1 MMDIGALQYG
11 GWDVGALQYMGS
23 GPVEDDYTG
32 SLNKQLQVYG
42 QFRGDF
48 RINSTLHSS
57 ITINSNLQGGYTP
70 PATGNLK
77 MKILIHGLF
86 GGSYTASLDH
96 ILVKPSNVKV
106 AIGKTKQLSAIG
118 YDSYGNVIQIVDIIT
133 WSTDAEHGSIDQNGL
148 FTAGETAEECT
159 VTAAVGELSATANVS
174 VMEKVSESGTKTTL
188 DSRGSFTKRRS
199 KWRGL

>member
-32 SLNKQLQVYG
+32 SLNEQLQIYG

-70 PATGNLK
+70 PATTGDLK
-77 MKILIHGLF
+77 MEILIHGQF

-106 AIGKTKQLSAIG
+106 AIGKTKQLSVIG
-118 YDSYGNVIQIVDIIT
+118 YDVYGNVIQIVDIIT
-133 WSTDAEHGSIDQNGL
+133 WSTDAEHGSISETGL
-148 FTAGETAEECT
+148 FTAGDTAEECT
-159 VTAAVGELSATANVS
+159 VTATVGEISDSVNIKVVEKLMVGSNRINV
-174 VMEKVSESGTKTTL
+174 KVKVG
-188 DSRGSFTKRRS
+188 F
-199 KWRGL
+199 

>member
-11 GWDVGALQYMGS
+11 GWDVGALQYIGS

-42 QFRGDF
+42 QFRGDY

-77 MKILIHGLF
+77 MKILIHGQF
-86 GGSYTASLDH
+86 GGSYTVSLDH
-96 ILVKPSNVKV
+96 VLVKPSNVKV

-118 YDSYGNVIQIVDIIT
+118 YDAYGNVIQIVDIIT
-133 WSTDAEHGSIDQNGL
+133 WSTDAEHGSISETGL
-148 FTAGETAEECT
+148 FTAGDTAEECT
-159 VTAAVGELSATANVS
+159 VTAEVGELSATANVS
-174 VMEKVSESGTKTTL
+174 VMEKVSESGTKSSL
-188 DSRGSFTKRRS
+188 DSRGSFTKRRN

>member
-42 QFRGDF
+42 QFRGDY

-70 PATGNLK
+70 PPPATGNLK
-77 MKILIHGLF
+77 MNILIHGQF

-118 YDSYGNVIQIVDIIT
+118 YDAYGNVIQIVDIIT
-133 WSTDAEHGSIDQNGL
+133 WSTDAEHGSIDQTGL

-159 VTAAVGELSATANVS
+159 VTAAVGEISDSVNIKVVEKLMVGSNRINV
-174 VMEKVSESGTKTTL
+174 KVKVG
-188 DSRGSFTKRRS
+188 F
-199 KWRGL
+199 

>member
-23 GPVEDDYTG
+23 DYTG

-70 PATGNLK
+70 LATTGDLK
-77 MKILIHGLF
+77 MEILIHGQF

-118 YDSYGNVIQIVDIIT
+118 YDAYGNVIQIVDIIT

-148 FTAGETAEECT
+148 FTAGDTAEECT
-159 VTAAVGELSATANVS
+159 VTVTVGSITKDVVVRVLEKIPSTSYRARIAV
-174 VMEKVSESGTKTTL
+174 KVG
-188 DSRGSFTKRRS
+188 F
-199 KWRGL
+199 

>member
-11 GWDVGALQYMGS
+11 GLDVGRCSIWGV
-23 GPVEDDYTG
+23 PVEDDYTG
-32 SLNKQLQVYG
+32 SLNEQLQVYG

-70 PATGNLK
+70 LATTGDLK
-77 MKILIHGLF
+77 MEILIHGQF

-118 YDSYGNVIQIVDIIT
+118 YDAYGNVI
-133 WSTDAEHGSIDQNGL
+133 N
-148 FTAGETAEECT
+148 C
-159 VTAAVGELSATANVS
+159 
-174 VMEKVSESGTKTTL
+174 
-188 DSRGSFTKRRS
+188 
-199 KWRGL
+199 

>member
-1 MMDIGALQYG
+1 MMNIGALQYG
-11 GWDVGALQYMGS
+11 GWDIGALQYMGS

-57 ITINSNLQGGYTP
+57 ITINSNLQGRYTP

-77 MKILIHGLF
+77 MNILIHGQF

-96 ILVKPSNVKV
+96 VLVKPSNVKV
-106 AIGKTKQLSAIG
+106 AINKTKQFSVIG
-118 YDSYGNVIQIVDIIT
+118 YDAYGNVIQIVDIIT
-133 WSTDAEHGSIDQNGL
+133 WSTDSVYGSINTQGL
-148 FTAGETAEECT
+148 FTAGETPEECN
-159 VTAAVGELSATANVS
+159 VTAEVGELSDSAEVKVVEKISTAKLTGGLRIGVS
-174 VMEKVSESGTKTTL
+174 I
-188 DSRGSFTKRRS
+188 RA
-199 KWRGL
+199 

>member
-42 QFRGDF
+42 QFRGDY

-70 PATGNLK
+70 PATTGDLK
-77 MKILIHGLF
+77 MEILIHGQF
-86 GGSYTASLDH
+86 DGSYTASLDR

-118 YDSYGNVIQIVDIIT
+118 YDAYGNVIQIVDIIT
-133 WSTDAEHGSIDQNGL
+133 WSTDAEHGSISETGL

-159 VTAAVGELSATANVS
+159 VTAAVGEISDSVNIKVVEKLMVSSNRINV
-174 VMEKVSESGTKTTL
+174 KVKVG
-188 DSRGSFTKRRS
+188 F
-199 KWRGL
+199 

>member
-11 GWDVGALQYMGS
+11 GWDVGALQYIGS

-32 SLNKQLQVYG
+32 SLNEQLQVYG

-48 RINSTLHSS
+48 RINSTLYSS

-70 PATGNLK
+70 PATTGDLK
-77 MKILIHGLF
+77 MEILIHGQF

-118 YDSYGNVIQIVDIIT
+118 YDVYGNVIQIVDIIT

-159 VTAAVGELSATANVS
+159 VTAAVGEISDSVNIKVVEKLMVSSNRINV
-174 VMEKVSESGTKTTL
+174 KVKVG
-188 DSRGSFTKRRS
+188 F
-199 KWRGL
+199 

>member
-1 MMDIGALQYG
+1 MMNIGALQYG
-11 GWDVGALQYMGS
+11 GWDIGALQYMGN

-57 ITINSNLQGGYTP
+57 ITINSNLQGVYTP

-77 MKILIHGLF
+77 MKILIHGQF

-96 ILVKPSNVKV
+96 ILVKPSNIKV
-106 AIGKTKQLSAIG
+106 VISKTKQLSAIG
-118 YDSYGNVIQIVDIIT
+118 YDAYGNVIQIVDSIT
-133 WSTDAEHGSIDQNGL
+133 WSTDAEHGSISETGL

-159 VTAAVGELSATANVS
+159 VTATVGLITKDVVVRVLEKIPSTSYRARIAV
-174 VMEKVSESGTKTTL
+174 KVG
-188 DSRGSFTKRRS
+188 F
-199 KWRGL
+199 